1 MRAGG
6 WIAAGLAGGFL
17 SFSLAAEEVRTIPQR
32 EWNRGGVAPVVEK
45 LSEHTGGIRSLVLH
59 HTQTPNEAPAM
70 EQARLRSVRRFHM
83 VEKGWGEVAYH
94 YFIGASGKIYEGR
107 DSRYAGDS
115 GTRYDLDGRLLV
127 CLLGD
132 FSKAKPKDEAIASL
146 VRFVA
151 AKLHEHGLTPGD
163 VVTHR
168 MVAATDCPGDAMQK
182 WFEDEGAI
190 AIARAYEG
198 EKIEVVPQEKVDVP
212 RVEPATGEDSCVP
225 VPDRGGRVEP

>member
-1 MRAGG
+1 MVAGV
-6 WIAAGLAGGFL
+6 IGGFL
-17 SFSLAAEEVRTIPQR
+17 SVAAAAGEVETIPQR

-45 LSEHTGGIRSLVLH
+45 LPEHTGGIRSLVLH
-59 HTQTPNEAPAM
+59 HTGTPNEAPAM

-107 DSRYAGDS
+107 DSQYAGDS

-132 FSKAKPKDEAIASL
+132 FTKAKPKAEVIASL
-146 VRFVA
+146 VRLVA
-151 AKLHEHGLTPGD
+151 AKLHEHGLTPAD
-163 VVTHR
+163 VVSHR
-168 MVAATDCPGDAMQK
+168 MVAATDCPGEAMQK
-182 WFEDEGAI
+182 WFEEEGAI

-198 EKIEVVPQEKVDVP
+198 GKVEVAPQEKVDVP
-212 RVEPATGEDSCVP
+212 RVEPTSGEDSCVP
-225 VPDRGGRVEP
+225 VPDRTRKGEP

>member
-1 MRAGG
+1 
-6 WIAAGLAGGFL
+6 
-17 SFSLAAEEVRTIPQR
+17 
-32 EWNRGGVAPVVEK
+32 
-45 LSEHTGGIRSLVLH
+45 
-59 HTQTPNEAPAM
+59 M

-83 VEKGWGEVAYH
+83 VEKDWGEVAYH

-107 DSRYAGDS
+107 DPRYAGDS

-132 FSKAKPKDEAIASL
+132 FTKAKPGDEAIAAL
-146 VRFVA
+146 VRFAA

-190 AIARAYEG
+190 AIARTYEG
-198 EKIEVVPQEKVDVP
+198 EKVEVSPQGKVDVP
-212 RVEPATGEDSCVP
+212 GGEPATGEDSCVP
-225 VPDRGGRVEP
+225 VPDRGGGGGR